1 MCLFAEERPGDV
13 KHSLAD
19 IGKARALIGYSVD
32 TSVEAG
38 LRNTTDSLGEN

>member
-1 MCLFAEERPGDV
+1 MCLFAEERLGDV

-19 IGKARALIGYSVD
+19 IGKAKELIGYSAD

-38 LRNTTDSLGEN
+38 LRKTTDSIGEN